1 MNSEIIAD
9 TAMIPPAARYECSLF
24 SHCKVKSAYV
34 NINIFF
40 TKRSIQRHTDKA
52 AKSHRFS
59 LKALLILKRDRSDGS
74 LFLPPLFFI
83 KRGGRIKQPGRE
95 IP

>member
-34 NINIFF
+34 NINVFF

-74 LFLPPLFFI
+74 LFHQE
-83 KRGGRIKQPGRE
+83 GGAE
-95 IP
+95 